1 MRSVGTG
8 NLDNNVHKNKNV
20 LLYWWRIKQFGI
32 INMLWIKDARTS
44 SILKLCILSKKES
57 LEQTVQTF
65 TLSFALAYVF

>member
-20 LLYWWRIKQFGI
+20 LLWRIKQFGI